1 MGYYVTIEESTF
13 QIPVENLDAAY
24 AAMCKLNYTV
34 PNRNK
39 NVGSWSSGE
48 YSKDNAPE
56 FGPYKAAWF
65 SWMEW
70 NYDEICKSADEI
82 LQALGFGTYTDDEG
96 NLFIS
101 DYDSKTGQEDLFL
114 KSICSLA
121 KGYIVW
127 KGEEGEL
134 WGETYGG
141 EKVIVKERQ
150 KDYSDLVT
158 V

>member
-1 MGYYVTIEESTF
+1 MGYYVSIEESTF

-24 AAMCKLNYTV
+24 EAMCKLNHTV
-34 PNRNK
+34 PNSQKYGGSYPGKDKAPTYGPDK
-39 NVGSWSSGE
+39 NC
-48 YSKDNAPE
+48 
-56 FGPYKAAWF
+56 WF

-70 NYDEICKSADEI
+70 NYDEEYKNADEI

-101 DYDSKTGQEDLFL
+101 DYDSKTGQESLFL
-114 KSICSLA
+114 ESICSLT

-150 KDYSDLVT
+150 KDYSDFVT
-158 V
+158 I

>member
-1 MGYYVTIEESTF
+1 MGYYVSIEESTF
-13 QIPVENLDAAY
+13 QIPVKNLDAAY
-24 AAMCKLNYTV
+24 EAMCKLNHTV
-34 PNRNK
+34 PNSQK
-39 NVGSWSSGE
+39 GGGTWGGE
-48 YSKDNAPE
+48 YSKDKAPE
-56 FGPYKAAWF
+56 FGPYRGSCF
-65 SWMEW
+65 SWMPW
-70 NYDEICKSADEI
+70 NYDEEYKDADEI
-82 LQALGFGTYTDDEG
+82 LQALGFGTYIDEDG

-101 DYDSKTGQEDLFL
+101 DYDSKTGQESLFL
-114 KSICSLA
+114 ESICSLA

-158 V
+158 L